1 MSEQTSVVDASP
13 QDDRVPR
20 HVAIIMDGNHRWAKQ
35 RRLPGAA
42 GHRAGARN
50 VRSIAEAC
58 ADLGVTCLTLFAFS
72 TENWQRPKKEVSE
85 LMEIFAEYLQKE
97 LQTMMENNVRF
108 LVVGDRS
115 GLPNFLQ
122 SPLVHALESTSSN
135 TGLLLNLAVN
145 YGGRAELV
153 RAVKNICIKAK
164 SGQLHEDQIDE
175 ALISHHTYT
184 PDVPDPDLIIRTS
197 GERRMSNFLIWQ
209 AAYSEYYFTEVLWPE
224 FNKEDFYRAL
234 REFQQRDRRMG
245 RTEHLK
251 EIA

>member
-1 MSEQTSVVDASP
+1 
-13 QDDRVPR
+13 
-20 HVAIIMDGNHRWAKQ
+20 MDGNGRWAEK
-35 RRLPGAA
+35 RLYPRVF
-42 GHRAGARN
+42 GHRNAVKA
-50 VRSIAEAC
+50 VRATVEAAAE
-58 ADLGVTCLTLFAFS
+58 LKLKVLTLYAFS

-85 LMEIFAEYLQKE
+85 LMDLFAEYLQKE
-97 LQTMMENNVRF
+97 LQTMLENNVRF

-122 SPLVHALESTSSN
+122 NPLQHALESTSSN

-153 RAVKNICIKAK
+153 RAVKNLCIQAK

-175 ALISHHTYT
+175 ALISRHTYT

-224 FNKEDFYRAL
+224 FSKEDFYRAL

-245 RTEHLK
+245 RTEHPK